1 MRAFANRIT
10 FVTLLTL
17 ATAAWS
23 LAATAQDDT
32 DTGPS
37 TRELVDAGLEDF
49 RQQLNLSDYQWTQ
62 VEQILKSGVRQRV
75 AIARRYGL
83 DGTFESIE
91 AMDSK
96 DKKRMEK
103 DLKRNRKDTAD
114 RMKRYLDKDQ
124 YKAFKELQE
133 DLHEAI
139 VARIEAAADA

>member
-1 MRAFANRIT
+1 MRAFPKLLIMSLLLALALGAWT
-10 FVTLLTL
+10 VT
-17 ATAAWS
+17 AS
-23 LAATAQDDT
+23 AQDEDSGEPT
-32 DTGPS
+32 
-37 TRELVDAGLEDF
+37 TRELVDAGLEDL

-91 AMDSK
+91 ALDRK

-103 DLKRNRKDTAD
+103 DLKRNRKDTAE

-124 YKAFKELQE
+124 YKAFKQLQE

>member
-1 MRAFANRIT
+1 MRAFPKLLIMSLLLALALGAWT
-10 FVTLLTL
+10 VT
-17 ATAAWS
+17 AS
-23 LAATAQDDT
+23 AQDEDSGEPT
-32 DTGPS
+32 
-37 TRELVDAGLEDF
+37 TRELVDAGLEDL

-62 VEQILKSGVRQRV
+62 VEHILKSGVRQRV

-91 AMDSK
+91 ALDRK

-103 DLKRNRKDTAD
+103 DLKRNRKDTAE

-124 YKAFKELQE
+124 YKAFKQLQE